1 MSAMHLYLEGSPDDG
16 AGADGADGADGA
28 SGRGANDG
36 AAMAMA
42 TQEMAGDANNV
53 SDELLDMLGNDDD
66 DDKSAPPPQGLGGAG
81 GGGAGGGAA
90 GQDVQSIF
98 DLFTVPTSGGGAGG
112 AGIQYGADD
121 PFNPSPQPAQAPP
134 APPGADLPNPM
145 QDPFGAASTFDANG
159 DALADDVSALSVDTT
174 HNFPPAPPSTAP
186 VTVDATDEMVHGSP
200 LFEALAVGA
209 SAGADT
215 AKGLLFEND
224 HVRVAVEQDYRG
236 SEGRVTVRVANKS
249 NSALVGLRTD
259 LDAGATGLRYEFG
272 PLSGTTLAP
281 NEAAAQLLMLEC
293 MRPYDTAPT
302 LVVSFAAG
310 GVPYDLR
317 LALPSLFTK
326 FLEAVPLSP
335 NVFVQRWATLG
346 APGLEHMVTFAA
358 SRGPASKAFALP
370 RLRDLVNV
378 AVVEG
383 VDDGNGTILSGATA
397 LRTGTMNAGGEKISV
412 GCLVR
417 LEMNE
422 AAAAFRLT
430 VRTAVPHVST
440 ALSESIQQLL

>member
-1 MSAMHLYLEGSPDDG
+1 M
-16 AGADGADGADGA
+16 
-28 SGRGANDG
+28 
-36 AAMAMA
+36 
-42 TQEMAGDANNV
+42 
-53 SDELLDMLGNDDD
+53 
-66 DDKSAPPPQGLGGAG
+66 
-81 GGGAGGGAA
+81 
-90 GQDVQSIF
+90 
-98 DLFTVPTSGGGAGG
+98 
-112 AGIQYGADD
+112 
-121 PFNPSPQPAQAPP
+121 
-134 APPGADLPNPM
+134 
-145 QDPFGAASTFDANG
+145 
-159 DALADDVSALSVDTT
+159 ADDVSALSVDTG
-174 HNFPPAPPSTAP
+174 HAAP
-186 VTVDATDEMVHGSP
+186 VTMDHADDMVHASA

-209 SAGADT
+209 EAGAGA

-236 SEGRVTVRVANKS
+236 SEGRVTVRVANKA
-249 NSALVGLRTD
+249 SAVLAGLATE
-259 LDAGATGLRYEFG
+259 LDVGATGLRHEFG

-293 MRPYDTAPT
+293 MRPYDAAPT
-302 LVVSFAAG
+302 LVVKFGVAN
-310 GVPYDLR
+310 VPYELR
-317 LALPSLFTK
+317 LALPALFTK

-358 SRGPASKAFALP
+358 RRGAATKDAALP
-370 RLRDLVNV
+370 RLRDLAQI

-383 VDDGNGTILSGATA
+383 VDDGGGTILSGATA
-397 LRTGTMNAGGEKISV
+397 LRTGTLNAGGEKISV

-440 ALSESIQQLL
+440 ALSDAIQNLL